1 MIKLENVSKIYKIED
16 TDFFALK
23 DINLEIQAGEMVA
36 IMGKSGS
43 GKTTLLNI
51 IGCLDTLNKGNYY
64 LNGESVLNKKD
75 TELAKI
81 RNSVFGFVLQDF
93 SLINHKTALYNVMAP
108 MLFNKTPF
116 KQIKTKAMD
125 ALKTVGIESQANKEI
140 VNMSGGQKQRVA
152 IARAIVNN
160 TQIILADEPSG
171 NLDSV
176 TTDEILKIFC
186 ELNNQGKT
194 VIIVTHDNHVAS
206 FCNKTINIADGQ
218 IS

>member
-116 KQIKTKAMD
+116 KQIKTKAME